1 MGKKGEL
8 EEEGER
14 GRERER
20 GKETAHSIHDWIL
33 IRIASHQSRMQVLQ
47 SPRLFTMSYMCSI
60 EKHIKGPIYCDWIL
74 SYNRITFLT
83 ALSQQIFGI
92 VSAKRDLTHVFFKV
106 SIFILEI

>member
-20 GKETAHSIHDWIL
+20 GKENAHSIHDWIL
-33 IRIASHQSRMQVLQ
+33 IRITSHQSRMQVLQ

-74 SYNRITFLT
+74 SYNRITFST
-83 ALSQQIFGI
+83 ALSQDIWDRFCEKGPN
-92 VSAKRDLTHVFFKV
+92 TCFFFKV